1 MRTLIATIAVTSV
14 VCLSGAAH
22 AQQRHSSHGFFKN
35 GISFGLDTDVSIPLG
50 NYADANSVGG
60 GAMVIAEY
68 HLLDMVGATMRVGF
82 EAHMNRTIGLT
93 DSHVHAIPVLLGT
106 KYYMGGTKTG
116 MFGAFELGIFDLMQS
131 QSTGGNRPTST
142 SSNDVKFGMGAGLG
156 YQQDRWNV
164 RLNLIPRTSETSAT
178 PSSSPQGSATSSL
191 RCRQRGRSTREAG
204 GARHSRPAEPAVPAR

>member
-1 MRTLIATIAVTSV
+1 MRTLIATIAAITV

-60 GAMVIAEY
+60 GAMVTAEY
-68 HLLDMVGATMRVGF
+68 HLLEVMGATMRVGF

-131 QSTGGNRPTST
+131 QSTGGNRPTSS

-164 RLNLIPRTSETSAT
+164 RLNVHTQDVGNFSDAVVITTGIGYQFA
-178 PSSSPQGSATSSL
+178 SL
-191 RCRQRGRSTREAG
+191 
-204 GARHSRPAEPAVPAR
+204 